1 MSSYVVENVDVY
13 HVSLM
18 TATSVAA
25 TIIST
30 SVIIITIKYL
40 PFVVWCLLSYGWIP
54 SIAMITDVNQTAINM
69 SSLNRYFET

>member
-40 PFVVWCLLSYGWIP
+40 PFVV
-54 SIAMITDVNQTAINM
+54 
-69 SSLNRYFET
+69 

>member
-1 MSSYVVENVDVY
+1 MSSYVVESVDMY

-18 TATSVAA
+18 IAMSVTA

-40 PFVVWCLLSYGWIP
+40 PLCCLMPAVLW
-54 SIAMITDVNQTAINM
+54 
-69 SSLNRYFET
+69 LNSQHSHDY